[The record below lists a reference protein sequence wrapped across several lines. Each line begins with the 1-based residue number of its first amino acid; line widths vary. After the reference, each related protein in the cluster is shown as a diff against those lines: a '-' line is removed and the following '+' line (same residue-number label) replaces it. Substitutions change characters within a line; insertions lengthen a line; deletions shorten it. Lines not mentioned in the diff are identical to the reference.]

1 MLEELR
7 LRGLGV
13 IDDAVL
19 ELGPGFTAITG
30 ETGAGK
36 TMVLT
41 GLGLLLGARGESTL
55 VRPGHDRVE
64 VEGRIRLDP
73 DGGVA
78 ARATD
83 AGAALDDG
91 VLIVARSV
99 SAEGRSRA
107 HVGGRAMPVGVL
119 AELADDLVTV
129 HGQADQRGLLR
140 PAVQRN
146 VLDTFGGALVIEA
159 LSRYRNLFSRLST
172 VQAQLLDVTTRRRER
187 AQEADLL
194 RFGLG
199 EIDAIAPLTDEDT
212 ALRLEITKLAHVDAL
227 RLSAEAAHAAL
238 SGAEAPGQDALTLL
252 ASARRAL
259 DDVRGRDEPLD
270 DLATRLAEVCYLL
283 SDVTADLAAYAEALE
298 ADPRRLEAAQAR
310 LGQLT
315 SLTRKYAPDVAG
327 VLGWADDA
335 RTRLGGLGGDDE
347 RVAELTAEHEE
358 LLGELAAAAAEL
370 SRGRSVAARR
380 LADAATG
387 ELTALAMPHAQVQV
401 DVRQRDDAGGLL
413 VEGLPGG
420 QRRVAFGASGV
431 DDVELLLTPH
441 AGAGPRPLHRGASG
455 GELSRVMLALE
466 VVLAGGDPVPTFVF
480 DEVDAGVGGRAAV
493 ELGRRLA
500 LLARTSQVIVV
511 THLPQ
516 VAAFADSH
524 LVVRKRDDGCVTT
537 TGVRSVT
544 GAERLEELSRMLA
557 GLPDSALGRGHAEE
571 LLAVASAAKQSG

>member
-1 MLEELR
+1 VLEELR

-13 IDDAVL
+13 IEDAVL

-64 VEGRIRLDP
+64 VEGRLRLDP
-73 DGGVA
+73 AGPVA

-83 AGAALDDG
+83 AGASLDDG

-146 VLDTFGGALVIEA
+146 VLDTFGGPPVLDA
-159 LSRYRNLFSRLST
+159 LSRYRGLFSRLST
-172 VQAQLLDVTTRRRER
+172 LQAQLLDVTTRRRER

-199 EIDAIAPLTDEDT
+199 EVDAVAPLTGEDD
-212 ALRLEITKLAHVDAL
+212 ALRAEIAKLAHIDAL
-227 RLSAEAAHAAL
+227 RLAADAAHAAL
-238 SGAEAPGQDALTLL
+238 GGADQTAPDALTLL
-252 ASARRAL
+252 AAARRAL
-259 DDVRGRDEPLD
+259 EEAREQDTGLD
-270 DLATRLAEVCYLL
+270 GMAGRLAEVSYLL
-283 SDVTADLAAYAEALE
+283 SDVAADLAAYAETLE
-298 ADPRRLEAAQAR
+298 ADPLRLEAAQQR
-310 LGQLT
+310 LGRLT
-315 SLTRKYAPDVAG
+315 ALTRKYAPDVDG
-327 VLGWADDA
+327 VLAWAEDA
-335 RTRLGGLGGDDE
+335 RGRLAGLVDDDE
-347 RVAELTAEHEE
+347 RVTQLTTEHEA

-370 SRGRSVAARR
+370 SSGRTEAARR
-380 LADAATG
+380 LADAATA
-387 ELTALAMPHAQVQV
+387 ELTALAMPHARVQV
-401 DVRQRDDAGGLL
+401 DVRQRDDQGGLL
-413 VEGLPGG
+413 VAGLAGG
-420 QRRVAFGASGV
+420 ARRVAFGASGV
-431 DDVELLLTPH
+431 DDVELLLMAH
-441 AGAGPRPLHRGASG
+441 AGATPRPLHRGASG

-500 LLARTSQVIVV
+500 MLARTSQVIVV

-524 LVVRKRDDGCVTT
+524 LVVRKSDDGRVTT

-544 GAERLEELSRMLA
+544 GEDRLEELSRMLA

-571 LLAVASAAKQSG
+571 LLAVASAAKLNE